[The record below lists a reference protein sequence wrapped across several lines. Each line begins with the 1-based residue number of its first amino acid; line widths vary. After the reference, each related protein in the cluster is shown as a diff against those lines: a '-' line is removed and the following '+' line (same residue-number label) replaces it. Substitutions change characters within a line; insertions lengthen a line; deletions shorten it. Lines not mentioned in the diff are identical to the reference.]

1 MICKVLLCSWESVTK
16 TKQNKDDVST
26 LRKYFSS
33 AFRFSTFR
41 NEIEKF
47 LWHISETFDVSVQN
61 LKMIFSNALIYSLQ
75 NWIDILNSHVDN
87 IMLNNVKC
95 CIMLYTIFQC
105 PFDTQH
111 VRSHSHLQLRL
122 RGHQPSMA
130 TLGSKDHKHQVS
142 FVFNFELQVGIL
154 NELT

>member
-1 MICKVLLCSWESVTK
+1 MADDKPVMICKVLCSCEIVTK

-26 LRKYFSS
+26 VRKYFSS

-75 NWIDILNSHVDN
+75 NWIDILNSHA
-87 IMLNNVKC
+87 
-95 CIMLYTIFQC
+95 
-105 PFDTQH
+105 
-111 VRSHSHLQLRL
+111 HSFMFSCFL
-122 RGHQPSMA
+122 A
-130 TLGSKDHKHQVS
+130 
-142 FVFNFELQVGIL
+142 
-154 NELT
+154 